1 VWMKLDTNSDS
12 TLTVRRPS
20 LLCTRGGQNNFGS
33 YLISLAPGYLQ
44 PEEFLAE
51 CLDESYCS
59 MAEAMEA
66 YEIIRDQHD
75 ELPVENLGD
84 AIRAIGLNPTS
95 QQVTVSRHVDLPL
108 QRTA

>member
-1 VWMKLDTNSDS
+1 
-12 TLTVRRPS
+12 
-20 LLCTRGGQNNFGS
+20 
-33 YLISLAPGYLQ
+33 
-44 PEEFLAE
+44 
-51 CLDESYCS
+51 
-59 MAEAMEA
+59 MEA

-95 QQVTVSRHVDLPL
+95 QQVTVSRHADLPL